1 MFICR
6 HLQKNI
12 KNQMTAIFPVR
23 SQKRKKNPIPYLI
36 FNVNENKSHHFT
48 TYRPFLYN
56 ELNVDVTS
64 VYRIK
69 SNGSVWQCRYIS
81 SPHRVA
87 ICLVNFPTD
96 QRSFSYSFSHV
107 KVEPWR
113 WPVCLLELLEITSF
127 HHSSSSIL

>member
-12 KNQMTAIFPVR
+12 KKTNYCNLSCSEAE
-23 SQKRKKNPIPYLI
+23 KKKNPIPYLI